1 MSHKNQPPYFNNK
14 KNPLLQVEKR
24 ETHISASAGPIPSAD
39 ELAKYEAVSPG
50 ITQILLSTYQR
61 QVNHRI
67 EIESSVVKQN
77 NINSARGQTYAFI
90 IVLVAMV
97 AGFAL
102 IIFNKDVAGLSTI
115 IFALA
120 GLVGTFLYGRSQ
132 EKKERIEKAKQVPEI
147 K

>member
-1 MSHKNQPPYFNNK
+1 MSHKNQPSYFNGK
-14 KNPLLQVEKR
+14 KNSLLHLEKS
-24 ETHISASAGPIPSAD
+24 ETYISASPLPTAD
-39 ELAKYEAVSPG
+39 ELAKYEVVSPG
-50 ITQILLSTYQR
+50 ITQILLNTYQK

-67 EIESSVVKQN
+67 ELESSVVKQN

-97 AGFAL
+97 AGFIL

-115 IFALA
+115 ISALA
-120 GLVGTFLYGRSQ
+120 GLVVAFLYGRSQ
-132 EKKERIEKAKQVPEI
+132 EKKERVEKAKQVPEI